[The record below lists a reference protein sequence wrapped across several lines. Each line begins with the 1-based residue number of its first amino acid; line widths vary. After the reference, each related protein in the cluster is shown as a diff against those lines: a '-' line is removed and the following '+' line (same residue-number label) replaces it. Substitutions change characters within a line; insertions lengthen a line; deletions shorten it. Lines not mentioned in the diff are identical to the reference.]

1 MKYIF
6 IGDRSYVL
14 RRMIEL
20 KLEIVI
26 VFIFKDS
33 YLEKESQELGIDYV
47 VFNKK
52 KDLIGCIESIDFDIL
67 VSNGC
72 PYILPVSKIKKDNQ
86 RFINVHPSLLPDL
99 RGKSPINGAI
109 LYNREHG
116 VTCHYM
122 DDGIDTGEIIA
133 QIEITKNPIGIELDL
148 IYQITF
154 FTEAEVFQI
163 AYEKGFKI
171 DNEIKQNPNKHLI
184 YYSRSSDD
192 LVITNEPI
200 DAIIRKVLAFTI
212 YPEKVWFLRF
222 GKDYIIHSVKVIK
235 DKQILNLYQNYKY
248 NQICW
253 IYDRKILVMYY
264 TMLVM
269 FELNDIISIKVGD
282 YLFEHFVL
290 D

>member
-1 MKYIF
+1 
-6 IGDRSYVL
+6 
-14 RRMIEL
+14 MIEL
-20 KLEIVI
+20 KLEIVM

-33 YLEKESQELGIDYV
+33 YLEKESQDLGIDYV
-47 VFNKK
+47 VFNEK
-52 KDLIGCIESIDFDIL
+52 KDLILGIESIDFDIL

-99 RGKSPINGAI
+99 RGKSPIDGAV

-133 QIEITKNPIGIELDL
+133 QLEITKNPIEIELEL
-148 IYQITF
+148 LYQITF

-171 DNEIKQNPNKHLI
+171 SNTYKPKAKKQFI
-184 YYSRSSDD
+184 YYSRKSDD

-200 DAIIRKVLAFTI
+200 DAIIRKFLAFSI
-212 YPEKVWFLRF
+212 HHEKTRFCRF
-222 GKDYIIHSVKVIK
+222 GVDYKIHSVKVIK
-235 DKQILNLYQNYKY
+235 DKQILTLYQNYKH
-248 NQICW
+248 NQVCW
-253 IYDRKILVMYY
+253 IYDRKILVMYLN
-264 TMLVM
+264 MLVM
-269 FELNDIISIKVGD
+269 FELNVIVSIEVGD
-282 YLFEHFVL
+282 YLFEHL
-290 D
+290 A